1 MIRVMGASMLAA
13 LLALA
18 VNGAGASGTA
28 PGAAPAGAAAAAGGA
43 PIARL
48 NEAQLDRRIT
58 AAQALPI
65 GDRIQELSRLFVGT
79 TYVDF
84 PLGEGG
90 TGPEPQARFR
100 LDGVDCQTYVETVLA
115 MANARSLSQAKV
127 LLDDIR
133 YASLPPSFATRN
145 HFTEA
150 QWLPK
155 NIEKGYLRSAVESID
170 ARAPVS
176 ELVLEK
182 ASWTQVPFLQRLASA
197 AIPEGRFGV
206 RYLPLAEARARA
218 GSIAPGS
225 VILVVR
231 EADPKRVVR
240 VSHMGIVVRSGA
252 GLAVRHASS
261 VPAER
266 RVVEE
271 PFDRYLDRMGE
282 FKKWK
287 VIGFGLALPLDAKA
301 RAAAILGGPKVK
313 G

>member
-1 MIRVMGASMLAA
+1 MIPVMGASMLA
-13 LLALA
+13 LFLALA
-18 VNGAGASGTA
+18 ANGAGGS
-28 PGAAPAGAAAAAGGA
+28 GAAPASAAAASAGA
-43 PIARL
+43 PLARL
-48 NEAQLDRRIT
+48 SEAQLDRRIA

-79 TYVDF
+79 AYVDF

-115 MANARSLSQAKV
+115 MANARSVSQAKV

-182 ASWTQVPFLQRLASA
+182 ASWTQVPFLKRLTTAS
-197 AIPEGRFGV
+197 IPEGTFGV
-206 RYLPLAEARARA
+206 RYLPLAEARAHA
-218 GSIAPGS
+218 SSIAPGS

-240 VSHMGIVVRSGA
+240 VSHMGIVVRAGA

-261 VPAER
+261 VPTER

-271 PFDRYLDRMGE
+271 PFDHYLDRMGE

-301 RAAAILGGPKVK
+301 RAAAILGGRGVK
-313 G
+313 N

>member
-1 MIRVMGASMLAA
+1 MIPVMGASMFAVF
-13 LLALA
+13 LALA
-18 VNGAGASGTA
+18 VNGAGAA
-28 PGAAPAGAAAAAGGA
+28 GAASSGAAAASGA
-43 PIARL
+43 PVARL
-48 NEAQLDRRIT
+48 SEAELDRRIA

-79 TYVDF
+79 AYVDF

-133 YASLPPSFATRN
+133 YASQPPSFASRN

-155 NIEKGYLRSAVESID
+155 NIEKGYLRSAAESID

-176 ELVLEK
+176 ELVLER
-182 ASWTQVPFLQRLASA
+182 ASWTQVPFLKRLAPA

-206 RYLPLAEARARA
+206 RYLPLAEARAHA
-218 GSIAPGS
+218 VSIPPGS
-225 VILVVR
+225 VVLVVR
-231 EADPKRVVR
+231 DADPKRVVR

-271 PFDRYLDRMGE
+271 PFDRYVERMGE

-287 VIGFGLALPLDAKA
+287 VIGFGLAVPLDAKA
-301 RAAAILGGPKVK
+301 RAAAILDERGAKLK
-313 G
+313 D